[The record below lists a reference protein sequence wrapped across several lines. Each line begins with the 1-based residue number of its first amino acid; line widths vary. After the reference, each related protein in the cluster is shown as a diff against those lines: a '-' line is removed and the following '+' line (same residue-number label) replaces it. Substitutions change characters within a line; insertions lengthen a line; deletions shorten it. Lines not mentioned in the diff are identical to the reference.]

1 MENPKIP
8 KNEKERLNA
17 LKEYSIL
24 DTLPK
29 EEYEDIAN
37 LASQICQ
44 TPVSLITLIDDKRQ
58 WFKSHIGVNASETP
72 RNIAFCAHAI
82 NDPYNIMI
90 VPDSRKDIRF
100 HDNPLVTG
108 EPHVIFY
115 AGVPL
120 VNPDGYPLGT
130 LCVID
135 NKPNELNEVQL
146 KTLKSL
152 SNQII
157 TLFEFRKNQLTL
169 KSINYELESQ
179 NLALTQF
186 ANVTAHDLKS
196 PLSNIIMLADLL
208 ESDYSNLPEQD
219 ILEFISLIGTSSSEL
234 LDLIDGILRHSKETH
249 LLSTS
254 KEEIHLTD
262 LIRKVIDLVGA
273 SNEVIFTL
281 PQEEINIFS
290 NKIALKQILIN
301 LITNGIK
308 YNDKDKIRISI
319 RVSETDEFVRFNI
332 EDNGPGIRE
341 ENKERLFQIFETSSN
356 TDREGKTGIGIGLAT
371 VKTLV
376 EGLGGTVHLETEIG
390 KGSNFEFT
398 IKKN

>member
-273 SNEVIFTL
+273 SKEVIFTL